1 MVGHACACIYVN
13 DNLRL
18 HPVPILRR
26 LRLPQFA
33 TLPVDEHWFFTTFK
47 KTLGENFFIVI
58 IFSSQYCYNITSH
71 AAEVKHIENIA
82 KFF

>member
-1 MVGHACACIYVN
+1 MVRHACACIYVN

-33 TLPVDEHWFFTTFK
+33 TLPVDEH
-47 KTLGENFFIVI
+47 
-58 IFSSQYCYNITSH
+58 
-71 AAEVKHIENIA
+71 
-82 KFF
+82 